1 MAELKYVEGD
11 ATDPQGEGRKVI
23 AHCCNDI
30 GGWGRGFVVA
40 LSKRWKEP
48 EEWYRNWF
56 AKTGHTDLPFELGS
70 VLFVLV
76 EPRLQTWVANIIGQ
90 HNTHTILGVPPIRY
104 EALTSGFHK
113 VRGFCKKVEAET
125 GESVSVHMPRIGAGL
140 AGGNWETIE
149 KLIQNTL
156 VSHGIGVTVYDLPGQ
171 PFIQGANK

>member
-1 MAELKYVEGD
+1 MLDIEYVEGD
-11 ATDPQGEGRKVI
+11 ATRPKGKGARVLV
-23 AHCCNDI
+23 HCCNDI
-30 GGWGRGFVVA
+30 GRWGSGFVVA
-40 LSKRWKEP
+40 LSKRWVDP
-48 EEWYRNWF
+48 EVQYRRWHR
-56 AKTGHTDLPFELGS
+56 GECDLKFELGQ
-70 VLFVLV
+70 VLFVSV
-76 EPRLQTWVANIIGQ
+76 EENLWVANIIGQ
-90 HNTHTILGVPPIRY
+90 RHIFTKDGVPPIRY